1 MITKDK
7 RTVCDS
13 CHKVIVG
20 EVYTVPSLDANWG
33 KTRKAT
39 HFHLTPRDC
48 AEAVE
53 PVRIMLYKS
62 KIVKRGSDN
71 G

>member
-13 CHKVIVG
+13 CNKVIVG
-20 EVYTVPSLDANWG
+20 EVNTIVSVPGNWG
-33 KTRKAT
+33 KTRKST
-39 HFHLTPRDC
+39 HFHPTPLDC

-53 PVRIMLYKS
+53 PVKIYKARS
-62 KIVKRGSDN
+62 MKQREDN
-71 G
+71 

>member
-13 CHKVIVG
+13 CNKVIVG
-20 EVYTVPSLDANWG
+20 EVNTVVSVLDNWG
-33 KTRKAT
+33 KTRKPT
-39 HFHLTPRDC
+39 HFHLTPLDC

-53 PVRIMLYKS
+53 PTKIYKARD
-62 KIVKRGSDN
+62 KRNERVYN

>member
-20 EVYTVPSLDANWG
+20 EVNTVASMPDNWG
-33 KTRKAT
+33 KTRKPT
-39 HFHLTPRDC
+39 HFHLTPLDC

-53 PVRIMLYKS
+53 TVMIYH
-62 KIVKRGSDN
+62 KRRRREED
-71 G
+71 